1 MLRYGVVEGV
11 MRKKKSGFWTFIF
24 SFIPGCAEMYAGLMK
39 QGVSLLAVFM
49 TICFVSAVTRI
60 DALMFVGVVIWF
72 YSFFHARN
80 VAHMDDQQLNAVED
94 NYMFKLSEINL
105 SDKRRNKIIAAV
117 LIVIGAW
124 MIFNTLWDMLR
135 EIIPENI
142 YWMIDDA
149 IGVIPG
155 ILVGALII
163 WIGVRLIKGKKQELL
178 GDKNEQ

>member
-1 MLRYGVVEGV
+1 
-11 MRKKKSGFWTFIF
+11 
-24 SFIPGCAEMYAGLMK
+24 
-39 QGVSLLAVFM
+39 
-49 TICFVSAVTRI
+49 
-60 DALMFVGVVIWF
+60 
-72 YSFFHARN
+72 
-80 VAHMDDQQLNAVED
+80 MDDQQLNAVED

>member
-1 MLRYGVVEGV
+1 
-11 MRKKKSGFWTFIF
+11 
-24 SFIPGCAEMYAGLMK
+24 
-39 QGVSLLAVFM
+39 M